1 MKLYYTFNQ
10 LKADLPYLKDVEIKV
25 ANDFDRTIDLDTFRY
40 KSLMKQ
46 VKRQNIKI
54 TVESRDEKLERNKW
68 KYYHRNK
75 GGIWKKSKY

>member
-25 ANDFDRTIDLDTFRY
+25 ANDFDRTIDLDTYRY

-46 VKRQNIKI
+46 IKKQNIKI
-54 TVESRDEKLERNKW
+54 IVESRDEKLERNKW

-75 GGIWKKSKY
+75 RS